1 MYFFSI
7 ETLLKIAEENKTTA
21 IKNNPITRDQKIFNS
36 MILPLDKKI
45 HNKYI
50 INGDKNIDK

>member
-7 ETLLKIAEENKTTA
+7 ETLLKIAEENKKIDIRNSP
-21 IKNNPITRDQKIFNS
+21 IKRDQKIFNS
-36 MILPLDKKI
+36 IILPLDKKI
-45 HNKYI
+45 HNKYK